1 MNGNYGAIG
10 KRNRKKPDYWTPR
23 FISGVFDE
31 SSYPVN
37 RANRAYEIAGMQVST
52 GQLTNNVGTFVFN
65 NGDVA
70 IFNSQGLLIE
80 ILGDPGE
87 GDSSPSVASGAFL
100 DTWTPEL
107 SPGTFISFVEE
118 YEFNEVTPVFEN
130 DNSKLTVTGTDQGGY
145 FLTQEFIPLNNDN
158 NGVAFKLGSAADNP
172 EFPSRLAIIYVVL
185 IPAGQNIDDL
195 TSMHAVALG
204 KNENIGANNNSWILH
219 GIGDFANEDSSSF
232 EDPIEIVWSP
242 DLELTISYD
251 RNASTYGTIHLYTN
265 DGPDGTLIASHDYSA
280 LYTPPAR
287 MGVQIY
293 LGEEG
298 ETAEATVEIVNTPTF
313 EIADVTYHG
322 GGGFDTSSYPPNRA
336 GKAFTVTGLTES
348 VDVPYIGSVSNG
360 DMVFFNSSGLPQG
373 RPWGRDDISNLSMLE
388 DLIQQS
394 IGRVGVQTWVPRLGT
409 ADRSCAWYGTHMY
422 GDDLSTYVNINY
434 DTQANFKVGSNISF
448 LKSLSAATDYLF
460 NDLPTTIKGITFQL
474 YPAGFGI
481 SGINSGSFRAGFG
494 TGISGDQEYDPEG
507 IIRRYFEMDIENGIF
522 TNTRFY
528 WDSDGKTH
536 PVPLSFSMGDVIF
549 FGVSKTHIYIK
560 NITTNEEYSY
570 DTGDSYFLPNVGKRF
585 FSKLEV
591 DQSAQFPSE
600 VIVIIL
606 SNQNNGP
613 YPYIGE
619 SQPTPYVDN
628 GALPSPRGNRSFE
641 VVGLGSY
648 GLQWYPG
655 DAITGYPT
663 TIKNGDIVVFN
674 KAGFVVDIMHAQM
687 PPA

>member
-1 MNGNYGAIG
+1 MNAIYGAIG
-10 KRNRKKPDYWTPR
+10 KRNRKRPDYWTPR

-37 RANRAYEIAGMQVST
+37 RANRAYEIAGMLVST

-70 IFNSQGLLIE
+70 IFNNQGLLIE
-80 ILGDPGE
+80 ILGDTGE
-87 GDSSPSVASGAFL
+87 GGSSSSVASGAFL
-100 DTWTPEL
+100 DTWTPER

-145 FLTQEFIPLNNDN
+145 FITQEFIPLNNDN

-172 EFPSRLAIIYVVL
+172 EFPSRSAIIYVVL
-185 IPAGQNIDDL
+185 IPAGQTIDDL
-195 TSMHAVALG
+195 TSMHAVILE
-204 KNENIGANNNSWILH
+204 KNLSIGADNNSYMLY
-219 GIGDFANEDSSSF
+219 GIGDFANEDSTYS
-232 EDPIEIVWSP
+232 EDPIEIAWSP
-242 DLELTISYD
+242 DLELTLSYD

-280 LYTPPAR
+280 LYPPPAR
-287 MGVQIY
+287 MGVQVY
-293 LGEEG
+293 LGEDG
-298 ETAEATVEIVNTPTF
+298 EAAELTVEIMNTPSF

-336 GKAFTVTGLTES
+336 GKAFTITGLTES

-373 RPWGRDDISNLSMLE
+373 RPWGRDDMSNLSMLE
-388 DLIQQS
+388 DLILQNV
-394 IGRVGVQTWVPRLGT
+394 GRVGVHTWVPRLGT
-409 ADRSCAWYGTHMY
+409 ADRNFAWYGTHMY
-422 GDDLSTYVNINY
+422 GEDQSTFVTLGY
-434 DTQANFKVGSNISF
+434 DTSYFKIGSNLSWNRA
-448 LKSLSAATDYLF
+448 LSAATDYLF

-474 YPAGFGI
+474 YPSGFGAA
-481 SGINSGSFRAGFG
+481 GINSGSFRAGFG
-494 TGISGDQEYDPEG
+494 MGIAGSQEYDPEG
-507 IIRRYFEMDIENGIF
+507 IIRRYFEMDIVNGIF
-522 TNTRFY
+522 TNARFY
-528 WDSDGKTH
+528 WDIDGKTQ
-536 PVPLSFSMGDVIF
+536 PVPISFSMGDDIF

-560 NITTNEEYSY
+560 NITNNEEYSY
-570 DTGDSYFLPNVGKRF
+570 DTGDSWFEPATGKRF
-585 FSKLEV
+585 FFKLEV
-591 DQSAQFPSE
+591 DQSAHFPSE
-600 VIVIIL
+600 INVRMA
-606 SNQNNGP
+606 SNQNDGP

-619 SQPTPYVDN
+619 SQPSPYVGNDS
-628 GALPSPRGNRSFE
+628 LPMPRANRSFE

-655 DAITGYPT
+655 EITGYPT

-687 PPA
+687 PPS